1 MYIFDFMMYNLILS
15 ELLCKGLGALMYD
28 LGVNTESF
36 NPHIYFTFKRK
47 FDETHETNIH
57 CHDFISMVYVLSG
70 SCSYRIGD
78 AQYQV
83 KKGDLLVFNPG
94 VNHGKTVKPG
104 EEILEQHV
112 GFDNIQVEGLIKNN
126 LICPQACPVFS
137 LQEYEQDFLKCCS
150 DICLEQENDSP
161 GCELMLKIQVMR
173 LIALF
178 LKSTH
183 PGLKADRRPA
193 VSFDSNEKSVIVS
206 TLVSFLNENYMRPVS
221 LETIS
226 KSIYLSPA
234 YVSKV
239 FKEETGETPINYLI
253 KLRLSKAREMLLN
266 GGHSIKE
273 VARSVGYEDVY
284 YFSKLFKKYNR
295 VSPSG
300 VRKQAAKP

>member
-1 MYIFDFMMYNLILS
+1 MF
-15 ELLCKGLGALMYD
+15 D

-36 NPHIYFTFKRK
+36 NPHVYFAFRRK
-47 FDETHETNIH
+47 FDETHETKIH

-70 SCSYRIGD
+70 ECSYNIG
-78 AQYQV
+78 QMQFQV

-94 VNHGKTVKPG
+94 VSHGKTVKPG

-112 GFDNIQVEGLIKNN
+112 GFDNIQIEGLMRNN
-126 LICPQACPVFS
+126 LIGPETHPVFS
-137 LQEYEQDFLKCCS
+137 LKEREQEFIKCCS
-150 DICLEQENDSP
+150 DIFMEQENDSP

-173 LIALF
+173 LIVLF

-183 PGLKADRRPA
+183 PGLRADNSPA
-193 VSFDSNEKSVIVS
+193 VSFDSNDKSVIVS

-226 KSIYLSPA
+226 KSIYLSPT

-239 FKEETGETPINYLI
+239 FKEETGETPINYMI
-253 KLRLSKAREMLLN
+253 KLRLSKAREMLLE

-284 YFSKLFKKYNR
+284 YFSKLFKKYNHI
-295 VSPSG
+295 SPSG